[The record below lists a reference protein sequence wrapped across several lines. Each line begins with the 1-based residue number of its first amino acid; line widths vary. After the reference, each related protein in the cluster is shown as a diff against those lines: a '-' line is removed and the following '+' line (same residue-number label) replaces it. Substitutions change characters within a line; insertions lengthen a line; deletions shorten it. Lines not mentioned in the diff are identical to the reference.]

1 MFQVSQSLGGA
12 FALAA
17 EQYVFANKIISTL
30 PTFAPCVDVFIE
42 MATGATD
49 IHKTFTPEQL
59 PGDLV
64 AYIQYIKATFAIG
77 IGLGKRHGC
86 RRNYDMT

>member
-30 PTFAPCVDVFIE
+30 PTSAPCVAAFIV
-42 MATGATD
+42 MATGATNK
-49 IHKTFTPEQL
+49 HKAFTPEQL
-59 PGDLV
+59 PGVLV
-64 AYIQYIKATFAIG
+64 AYIQGIKATFTIV